1 MNKLTKQFEEVTISS
16 SVLDLAK
23 KFNQTTQY
31 IIGRIEKKSTSEIE
45 KANLDRLRKR
55 IKLAKQTLGDEV
67 LLVESSPFFIEYSE
81 QILEEDMNVRDKF
94 FMTMDIRAEYKKRK
108 GEVTKQ
114 DEFIFSLT
122 ESIRSHYRSATQAEK
137 DEVYANVKILFECC
151 VEYLLIITED

>member
-1 MNKLTKQFEEVTISS
+1 MTDLVKIAELTR
-16 SVLDLAK
+16 L
-23 KFNQTTQY
+23 FNTTTQY
-31 IIGRIEKKSTSEIE
+31 IISRIEKKSTSEVE
-45 KANLDRLRKR
+45 RANLDRLRKR

-67 LLVESSPFFIEYSE
+67 LLSESSPFFIEYAD
-81 QILEEDMNVRDKF
+81 QILEEDMAVRDKF

-137 DEVYANVKILFECC
+137 NEVYDNVKKLFECC
-151 VEYLLIITED
+151 VEYQLLLS